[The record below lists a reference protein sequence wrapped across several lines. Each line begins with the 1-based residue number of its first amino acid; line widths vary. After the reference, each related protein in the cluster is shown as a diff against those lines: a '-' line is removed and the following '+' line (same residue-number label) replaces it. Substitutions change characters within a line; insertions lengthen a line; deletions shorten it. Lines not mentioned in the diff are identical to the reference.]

1 MVADNNLVRAGR
13 ARGAAFPFID
23 ASPRDFLRVILPSR
37 ERRQT
42 VAFLRPALPSR
53 RRSDRVL
60 IMTRPLSP
68 VAWKFTGLILTV

>member
-23 ASPRDFLRVILPSR
+23 ASLRDFLRVLLPSR

-42 VAFLRPALPSR
+42 VVYLHPVLPWR
-53 RRSDRVL
+53 RRSDHVL
-60 IMTRPLSP
+60 IMICPLSP
-68 VAWKFTGLILTV
+68 VVWKFTGLILTV